1 MVSSRYYSMKVLIQ
15 NTKSGQ
21 YIARHASWTDV
32 AGHAK
37 DFGSSAF
44 AHAIVKAERI
54 PGLRVLFYFEELDYC
69 VQVRKWFGERQ
80 RQRLQVTASAH

>member
-1 MVSSRYYSMKVLIQ
+1 MKVLVQ
-15 NTKSGQ
+15 NTKNGQ
-21 YIARHASWTDV
+21 YIAQHATWTD
-32 AGHAK
+32 AASNAK

-44 AHAIVKAERI
+44 AYAILKAERI

-80 RQRLQVTASAH
+80 CQRLHATISSH